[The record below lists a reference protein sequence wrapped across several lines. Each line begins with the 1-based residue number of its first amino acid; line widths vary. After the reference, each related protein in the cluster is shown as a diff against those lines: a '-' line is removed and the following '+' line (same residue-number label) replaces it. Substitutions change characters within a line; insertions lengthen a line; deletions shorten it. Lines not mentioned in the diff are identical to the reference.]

1 MAVNPEMFKP
11 DNSRQDLEPQ
21 QPVQPNVD
29 KADEQWL
36 DFNWSGA
43 ERDFNKEITDELI
56 VRQDTMQ
63 LEERENVDVDY
74 QNQPTQPNQTTP
86 TQSRLPLIAV
96 GVVALLLLFKR

>member
-29 KADEQWL
+29 KPL
-36 DFNWSGA
+36 DFNWSGV
-43 ERDFNKEITDELI
+43 ERDFDKEIYYEPN
-56 VRQDTMQ
+56 VWQDITKFK
-63 LEERENVDVDY
+63 EREDVDVEY
-74 QNQPTQPNQTTP
+74 PNQPTQPNQTTP
-86 TQSRLPLIAV
+86 TKSRLPLIAV